1 MVNLYTLVHKTM
13 WQLTITRLDNG
24 YLLKDTGHNDELE
37 EVPKEWVIEDCDEY
51 DRGDDSLKS
60 GETLL
65 WEVMEFFGF
74 GGSKNDPER
83 LRIVR
88 EKQ

>member
-1 MVNLYTLVHKTM
+1 M

-24 YLLKDTGHNDELE
+24 YLLKDAGHEDPDTE
-37 EVPKEWVIEDCDEY
+37 PSEWVIEDCDEY
-51 DRGDDSLKS
+51 DKGDDKLKA

-65 WEVMEFFGF
+65 WEVMEFFSF
-74 GGSKNDPER
+74 GGSKHDPER
-83 LRIVR
+83 LKIIR